1 MMKKNILLSTI
12 IILITMTMN
21 AQKMEKPVN
30 NPLVEDW
37 NTPYQT
43 PPFDKIKEEH
53 YIPAFQYA
61 LTEAK
66 DELYRIKA
74 VKTLATFDNTIA
86 ALDLSGDLLGRI
98 SGVFFNLLE
107 ANTSA
112 EMQKIA
118 QEVSPMLT
126 AFSNDLYL
134 DPALFNRVKYVK
146 ENSKDLTP
154 EQQIL
159 LDKTYKAFIR
169 QGANL
174 STEDKEKFREI
185 SMKLSTLSL
194 KFSENVL
201 SSTNA
206 YSKLITDPKE
216 LAGIPETAVALAQEK
231 AKAKGQEG
239 WMFDLSYPSFS
250 AILTYADNRELRKEL
265 YMNYNTRAFNNEF
278 DNQELIKEILT
289 LRHSIARLLGYK
301 DYASYVLEERMAENV
316 QNVYDLENQLLE
328 YSRPAAE
335 KEMNDL
341 KQYAESIGFKDQIE
355 RWDFS
360 YLSEKYK
367 TSLFNVN
374 DEMLKPY
381 FKLENVIDG
390 VFGLAT
396 DLFGL
401 RFVPNNKIQVYHP
414 DVKVYEVYRGKEF
427 KAILYLDF
435 HPRDSK
441 RGGAWMT
448 AFREQHYDKQGNDIR
463 PLVSL
468 VMNFSPSTEKT
479 PSLLTF
485 DEVRTFMH
493 EFGHSLHGMLSE
505 VHYIGLSGTNVPR
518 DFVELPSQIMENWSV
533 EKEFLNKF
541 AFHYQTKEVIPDK
554 LIQKIKD
561 FDNFHAAYASCRQLT
576 FGLLDMMW
584 HTTDPA
590 QITDIV
596 KTEREAIKETELLPI
611 VEGTCTSTA
620 FSHIFAGGYAA
631 GYYGYKWAE
640 VLDADAYSLF
650 QEKGIYNRDV
660 ANSYVDNILSK
671 GGSEKAM
678 DLYVKF
684 RGRKPTIDALLKRS
698 GLK

>member
-1 MMKKNILLSTI
+1 
-12 IILITMTMN
+12 
-21 AQKMEKPVN
+21 V
-30 NPLVEDW
+30 
-37 NTPYQT
+37 
-43 PPFDKIKEEH
+43 
-53 YIPAFQYA
+53 
-61 LTEAK
+61 
-66 DELYRIKA
+66 
-74 VKTLATFDNTIA
+74 
-86 ALDLSGDLLGRI
+86 
-98 SGVFFNLLE
+98 
-107 ANTSA
+107 
-112 EMQKIA
+112 
-118 QEVSPMLT
+118 
-126 AFSNDLYL
+126 
-134 DPALFNRVKYVK
+134 
-146 ENSKDLTP
+146 
-154 EQQIL
+154 
-159 LDKTYKAFIR
+159 R

-174 STEDKEKFREI
+174 SDDDKKKFREI

-194 KFSENVL
+194 TFSENVL

-206 YSKLITDPKE
+206 FSKLVKDKAD
-216 LAGIPETAVALAQEK
+216 LSGLPETAIAVAAEK
-231 AKAKGQEG
+231 AKTKGMEG
-239 WMFDLSYPSFS
+239 WVFDLSYPSYS
-250 AILTYADNRELRKEL
+250 AILTYADNRDLRKEL
-265 YMNYNTRAFNNEF
+265 FMNYNTRAYNNEF
-278 DNQELIKEILT
+278 DNQQIIKDILS
-289 LRHSIARLLGYK
+289 LRDATAKLLGYEN
-301 DYASYVLEERMAENV
+301 YAAYVLEDRMAENV
-316 QNVYDLENQLLE
+316 KNVYDLENELLR

-335 KEMNDL
+335 KEMKDL
-341 KQYAESIGFKDQIE
+341 EKYANSIGFTEPIE

-448 AFREQHYDKQGNDIR
+448 AFREQHYDKNGNDVR

-468 VMNFSPSTEKT
+468 VMNFSPSTAKT

-493 EFGHSLHGMLSE
+493 EFGHSLHGMMSE
-505 VHYIGLSGTNVPR
+505 VHYVSLAGTSVPR
-518 DFVELPSQIMENWSV
+518 DFVELPSQIMENWAV
-533 EKEFLNKF
+533 EKEFLSKF
-541 AFHYQTKEVIPDK
+541 AFHYKTKKIIPDN

-561 FDNFHAAYASCRQLT
+561 FDNFNAAYASCRQLT

-584 HTTDPA
+584 HTTDPTT
-590 QITDIV
+590 IGNIV
-596 KTEREAIKETELLPI
+596 EMERQAIKETELLP
-611 VEGTCTSTA
+611 VVDGTCTSTA

-640 VLDADAYSLF
+640 VLDADAFSLF
-650 QEKGIYNRDV
+650 QEKGIYNKQV
-660 ANSYVDNILSK
+660 ADSYVENILSK

-684 RGRKPTIDALLKRS
+684 RGRKPNIDALLKRS

>member
-1 MMKKNILLSTI
+1 MMKKFFLLTTI
-12 IILITMTMN
+12 IVTTMTMN
-21 AQKMEKPVN
+21 AQKVDKPLN
-30 NPLVEDW
+30 NPLVETWD
-37 NTPYQT
+37 TPYQT
-43 PPFDKIKEEH
+43 PPFDQIKEEH
-53 YIPAFQYA
+53 YMPAFQYA
-61 LTEAK
+61 IMQAK

-86 ALDLSGDLLGRI
+86 ALDASGELLSRI
-98 SGVFFNLLE
+98 SGIFFNLLE
-107 ANTSA
+107 ANTSPK
-112 EMQKIA
+112 MQQIA

-126 AFSNDLYL
+126 EFSNDLYL

-146 ENSKDLTP
+146 EKCKDLTP

-159 LDKTYKAFIR
+159 LDKTYKAFVR

-174 STEDKEKFREI
+174 SDDDKKKFREI

-194 KFSENVL
+194 TFSENVL

-206 YSKLITDPKE
+206 YSKLVKDKAD
-216 LAGIPETAVALAQEK
+216 LSGLPETAIAVAAEK
-231 AKAKGQEG
+231 AKTNGLEG
-239 WMFDLSYPSFS
+239 WVFDLSYPSYS
-250 AILTYADNRELRKEL
+250 AILTYADNRDLRKEL
-265 YMNYNTRAFNNEF
+265 FMNYNTRAYNNEF
-278 DNQELIKEILT
+278 DNQQIIKDILS
-289 LRHSIARLLGYK
+289 LRDATAKLLGYEN
-301 DYASYVLEERMAENV
+301 YAAYVLEDRMAENV
-316 QNVYDLENQLLE
+316 KNVYDLENELLR

-335 KEMNDL
+335 KEMKDL
-341 KQYAESIGFKDQIE
+341 EKYANSIGFTEPIE

-448 AFREQHYDKQGNDIR
+448 AFREQHYDKNGNDVR

-468 VMNFSPSTEKT
+468 VMNFSPSTAKT

-493 EFGHSLHGMLSE
+493 EFGHSLHGMMSE
-505 VHYIGLSGTNVPR
+505 VHYVSLAGTSVPR
-518 DFVELPSQIMENWSV
+518 DFVELPSQIMENWAV
-533 EKEFLNKF
+533 EKEFLSKF
-541 AFHYQTKEVIPDK
+541 AFHYKTKKIIPDN

-561 FDNFHAAYASCRQLT
+561 FDNFNAAYASCRQLT

-584 HTTDPA
+584 HTTDPTT
-590 QITDIV
+590 IGNIV
-596 KTEREAIKETELLPI
+596 EMERQAIKETELLP
-611 VEGTCTSTA
+611 VVDGTCTSTA

-640 VLDADAYSLF
+640 VLDADAFSLF
-650 QEKGIYNRDV
+650 QEKGIYNKQV
-660 ANSYVDNILSK
+660 ADSYVENILSK

-684 RGRKPTIDALLKRS
+684 RGRKPNIDALLKRS